1 MARRWAIV
9 LSVTATIAAIGLP
22 VLASPAQSHESPA
35 FTLDLSAKTQ
45 ELRKKVKFSATATA
59 ASTLVADGK
68 DIKETTKQLPA
79 NEKTEIKAE
88 LTQKFHHQVE
98 PGDRVKIKGT
108 ATDQSG
114 AAATDTVKA
123 KVTDCPGRG
132 QKADCAGR

>member
-22 VLASPAQSHESPA
+22 VFASPAQSQESQA

-45 ELRKKVKFSATATA
+45 ELRKKIKFSATASA
-59 ASTLVADGK
+59 DSTLTVEGSK
-68 DIKETTKQLPA
+68 IEETTTQLAA

-88 LTQKFHHQVE
+88 LTRKFRNRAVE
-98 PGDRVKIKGT
+98 GDRVKIEGT
-108 ATDQSG
+108 ASDQSG
-114 AAATDTVKA
+114 AVATDTVKA

-132 QKADCAGR
+132 QKADCTGR